1 VVKNG
6 WNNLS
11 RISGDSDA
19 VVADA
24 DFDRPAEILRRRFR
38 GRLEPGVASLFLA
51 LGGGVEA
58 VAEQIETDAGHVLR
72 HQFDRSDGRA
82 KIAFQRDVELLVLR
96 ARTVIGEV
104 ERLFDQAVEVDL
116 AALAAFPARM
126 LEHAHDD
133 AGGAPPVLGDFFQ
146 VAGQHCDDLVDIGT
160 FVLGQA
166 GDRRRRGLLQFV
178 ERFDGE
184 SGKIVDEVER
194 E

>member
-1 VVKNG
+1 MSQLIDNSSAVPSPVGLVVKNG

-82 KIAFQRDVELLVLR
+82 EIAFQRDVELLILR

-104 ERLFDQAVEVDL
+104 ERE
-116 AALAAFPARM
+116 
-126 LEHAHDD
+126 
-133 AGGAPPVLGDFFQ
+133 
-146 VAGQHCDDLVDIGT
+146 
-160 FVLGQA
+160 
-166 GDRRRRGLLQFV
+166 
-178 ERFDGE
+178 
-184 SGKIVDEVER
+184 
-194 E
+194 